1 MAVYL
6 QSALHAITPWGTSIT
21 SQSKCTGVELV
32 LHLAQQLY
40 FFSTCF
46 IQSNIRQTANISII
60 SEGLLPCTIKTTSQK
75 AQLCRKQCVS
85 N

>member
-6 QSALHAITPWGTSIT
+6 QSSLHAITPWGTSIT
-21 SQSKCTGVELV
+21 SQSKCTGVE
-32 LHLAQQLY
+32 QLY